1 METVYIETTIVS
13 YLVAKPSRDVV
24 VAGQQQATRDWWER
38 RRSVFYCVTSPEMA
52 AEAARGDAEQ
62 VRCRLAVIAE
72 LTMLPL
78 SPDAEEL
85 AARFLQTGAL
95 PEKARSDA
103 IHLAVATNS
112 QADYLLTW
120 NCRHLANG
128 QILRRL
134 EAEAARE
141 GWRLPTVCTP
151 FELMGDSSYEG

>member
-13 YLVAKPSRDVV
+13 YLVARPSRDVV
-24 VAGQQQATRDWWER
+24 TAGQQQATLDWWDR
-38 RRSVFYCVTSPEMA
+38 RRADFHCVTSPETA

-62 VRCRLAVIAE
+62 VRRRLAVIAE

-78 SPDAEEL
+78 SAVAEEL
-85 AARFLQTGAL
+85 AVRFLQTGVL

-103 IHLAVATNS
+103 IHLAVATDMN
-112 QADYLLTW
+112 ADYLLTW

-151 FELMGDSSYEG
+151 FELMGDSPYES